1 MAKLTKYAG
10 TVSQTTG
17 GSYVSWSNL
26 ANIKNN
32 TTGSYATSN
41 GRIKGKSSSPNRP
54 APVMC
59 TNFSFNLPTGA
70 EVSKVTVEYRH
81 RKEAYDGHTPN
92 IPAPTIS
99 LLGVTGFSGKGSAPT
114 TTMTTFTKS
123 FTASKITRSQVN
135 SSSFGVKIDY
145 PANTNSYE
153 GTMSI
158 SLVRVT
164 VEYKT
169 PSYTVS
175 VKKASGGYNNE
186 EYAVEC
192 SISNVNLT
200 SYNPTLTLSAPA
212 GFSYKRAEGT
222 GTATRVNNRTVT
234 WNPSLTSK
242 SIICFCWNYRRSVS
256 YPDIISAC
264 ILLI

>member
-10 TVSQTTG
+10 TVTQTTG

-32 TTGSYATSN
+32 TVSSWATSN
-41 GRIKGKSSSPNRP
+41 GRIKGKNSSPNRP

-81 RKEAYDGHTPN
+81 RKEAYNGHTPN

-99 LLGVTGFSGKGSAPT
+99 LLGVSGFSGKGSAPT
-114 TTMTTFTKS
+114 TTLTTYTKS
-123 FTASKITRSQVN
+123 FSASKITRSQVN

-158 SLVRVT
+158 S
-164 VEYKT
+164 
-169 PSYTVS
+169 
-175 VKKASGGYNNE
+175 
-186 EYAVEC
+186 
-192 SISNVNLT
+192 
-200 SYNPTLTLSAPA
+200 
-212 GFSYKRAEGT
+212 
-222 GTATRVNNRTVT
+222 
-234 WNPSLTSK
+234 
-242 SIICFCWNYRRSVS
+242 
-256 YPDIISAC
+256 
-264 ILLI
+264 